1 MQRNQL
7 NSGLSI
13 KSLNINNKKI
23 LKTILINQKLNKSV
37 IYKINKYITKQI
49 LTIKKNNFSTS
60 Q

>member
-37 IYKINKYITKQI
+37 IYKINKYITKQ
-49 LTIKKNNFSTS
+49 TTANFNYKKE
-60 Q
+60 

>member
-37 IYKINKYITKQI
+37 IYKINKYITKQ
-49 LTIKKNNFSTS
+49 TRANFNYKKE
-60 Q
+60 